1 MVRGKTEMK
10 RIENATSRQ
19 VTFSKRRNGLLKKAF
34 ELSVL
39 CDAEVALVIFSPRG
53 KLYEF
58 SSSSSITKTVER
70 YQKRIHDLGS
80 SHKREDN
87 TQQAKGETYGLAR
100 KIEQLEISKRKF
112 LGEGLDAS
120 SIEELQQLENQLER
134 SLTKI
139 RAKKV
144 TYISDHL
151 LWQMKM
157 NKSFYQLLR
166 EELDK
171 LKEKE
176 RNLTAENKMLLEK
189 YEMGRGGII
198 PKTTSEDLDTEES
211 EMEVVTDLLIGP
223 PPIRHYKKF
232 HPPN

>member
-1 MVRGKTEMK
+1 MK

-139 RAKKV
+139 RAKK
-144 TYISDHL
+144 
-151 LWQMKM
+151 
-157 NKSFYQLLR
+157 YQLLR

>member
-1 MVRGKTEMK
+1 MK

-80 SHKREDN
+80 SHNREDN

-139 RAKKV
+139 RAKK
-144 TYISDHL
+144 
-151 LWQMKM
+151 
-157 NKSFYQLLR
+157 YQLLR

>member
-1 MVRGKTEMK
+1 MK

-39 CDAEVALVIFSPRG
+39 CDAEVALIIFSPRG

-100 KIEQLEISKRKF
+100 KIEQLEISKRKL
-112 LGEGLDAS
+112 LGEALDAS
-120 SIEELQQLENQLER
+120 SIEELLQLENQLER

-139 RAKKV
+139 RAKK
-144 TYISDHL
+144 
-151 LWQMKM
+151 
-157 NKSFYQLLR
+157 YQLLR

-176 RNLTAENKMLLEK
+176 RNLTAENKMLMEK

-198 PKTTSEDLDTEES
+198 PRSSSTTTSEDLDTEES
-211 EMEVVTDLLIGP
+211 ETEVVTDLFIGP
-223 PPIRHYKKF
+223 PPIRHSKKF
-232 HPPN
+232 PPPN

>member
-87 TQQAKGETYGLAR
+87 SQQAKGETYGLAR
-100 KIEQLEISKRKF
+100 KIEQLETSKRKF

-139 RAKKV
+139 RAKK
-144 TYISDHL
+144 
-151 LWQMKM
+151 
-157 NKSFYQLLR
+157 YQLLR

-176 RNLTAENKMLLEK
+176 RGLTAENKMLMQK
-189 YEMGRGGII
+189 YEMGRGII
-198 PKTTSEDLDTEES
+198 PRTSSTTTSEDLDTDES

-223 PPIRHYKKF
+223 PQIRHSKKF
-232 HPPN
+232 PPPN

>member
-1 MVRGKTEMK
+1 
-10 RIENATSRQ
+10 
-19 VTFSKRRNGLLKKAF
+19 
-34 ELSVL
+34 
-39 CDAEVALVIFSPRG
+39 
-53 KLYEF
+53 
-58 SSSSSITKTVER
+58 
-70 YQKRIHDLGS
+70 
-80 SHKREDN
+80 
-87 TQQAKGETYGLAR
+87 QAKGETYGLAR

-139 RAKKV
+139 RAKK
-144 TYISDHL
+144 
-151 LWQMKM
+151 
-157 NKSFYQLLR
+157 YQLLR

-198 PKTTSEDLDTEES
+198 PKTTSEDLDTEGS

>member
-19 VTFSKRRNGLLKKAF
+19 VTFFKRRNGLLKKAF

-87 TQQAKGETYGLAR
+87 SQQAKGETYGLAR

-139 RAKKV
+139 RAKK
-144 TYISDHL
+144 
-151 LWQMKM
+151 
-157 NKSFYQLLR
+157 YQLLR

-176 RNLTAENKMLLEK
+176 RNLTADNKMLMEK

-198 PKTTSEDLDTEES
+198 PRTSSTTTSEDLDTEES

-223 PPIRHYKKF
+223 PPIRHSKKF
-232 HPPN
+232 PPPN